1 MKVYVTFTGDQ
12 VITVRGQVYDKD
24 CIAELTL
31 DVEDTFAK
39 FDTTDASAEVHYL
52 FGGCYEKIFL
62 HNPPT
67 DKHYSRGIIA
77 AN

>member
-1 MKVYVTFTGDQ
+1 VRLYVTFDEDQ
-12 VITVRGQVYDKD
+12 VITIRGIVFDKD

-31 DVEDTFAK
+31 DVERDFRK
-39 FDTTDASAEVHYL
+39 LDLRNEVHYV
-52 FGGCYEKIFL
+52 FSDCYKEFHL

-67 DKHYSRGIIA
+67 DKYYPRGVIA